1 MLAVS
6 ASFQYA
12 GDTAGDLWFLPK
24 LTNERKTFLKD
35 HLLELAPVLN
45 GLAKDLDMTRLNIK
59 KMVYFFCQ
67 SQRKKHMDPDQE
79 LAKERHRNLTIWK
92 EAMALVNDVYTTT
105 KTFPKDEVWGL
116 TSQIRRAGVSIASNI
131 AEGSKRPDDDFR
143 RFLSYS
149 LGSLAELDTQLIIA
163 EMQGY
168 APYAHEM
175 KSRIIG
181 LMAAIRRFAAALR
194 K

>member
-1 MLAVS
+1 MIVQQIHRLEGPFAWARAHEEAERIIS
-6 ASFQYA
+6 ASLLCDPPQ
-12 GDTAGDLWFLPK
+12 
-24 LTNERKTFLKD
+24 TFR
-35 HLLELAPVLN
+35 AMTIATLN
-45 GLAKDLDMTRLNIK
+45 
-59 KMVYFFCQ
+59 
-67 SQRKKHMDPDQE
+67 QE

-181 LMAAIRRFAAALR
+181 LMAAIRKFAAALR

>member
-1 MLAVS
+1 MLFVKGENA
-6 ASFQYA
+6 F
-12 GDTAGDLWFLPK
+12 
-24 LTNERKTFLKD
+24 
-35 HLLELAPVLN
+35 
-45 GLAKDLDMTRLNIK
+45 RLK

-67 SQRKKHMDPDQE
+67 SSRKRHMDPDQE

-131 AEGSKRPDDDFR
+131 AEGSKRSDDDFR

-181 LMAAIRRFAAALR
+181 LMAAIRKFAAALR